1 MGMFQPIIFIYAK
14 DGKIRVL
21 SHGDA
26 LHGHSRLIG
35 EGWKHTA
42 TIDPCR
48 FLENLHN
55 ECDHIVKQVKEL
67 SKVI

>member
-1 MGMFQPIIFIYAK
+1 MFEPIIFIYAK
-14 DGKIRVL
+14 DGKIKVL

-26 LHGHSRLIG
+26 LYGHSRLIG
-35 EGWKHTA
+35 EGWTHTA
-42 TIDPCR
+42 TVNPCL

-55 ECDHIVKQVKEL
+55 ESQDIVGEVKEL